1 MLFLQ
6 GKPLFLYA
14 LEEFNRMQWVK
25 KIILVVDNPEHVQG
39 LLEESH
45 ANREKVSV
53 VQGEHTRHRSIRAGV
68 LALQRNGKVMNI
80 DIHVN
85 KCNRKIS
92 CFHSEANVLG
102 GLAFITCYVFSN
114 MDCQQNK

>member
-1 MLFLQ
+1 MILKYAVFPQ

-14 LEEFNRMQWVK
+14 LEEFNRIQWIK

-45 ANREKVSV
+45 ASREKVSV

-68 LALQRNGKVMNI
+68 QALQRNGKMMNI
-80 DIHVN
+80 EIHV
-85 KCNRKIS
+85 K
-92 CFHSEANVLG
+92 
-102 GLAFITCYVFSN
+102 
-114 MDCQQNK
+114 

>member
-45 ANREKVSV
+45 ANKEKVSV

-68 LALQRNGKVMNI
+68 QALQRNGKIMNI

-92 CFHSEANVLG
+92 CFNSEANV
-102 GLAFITCYVFSN
+102 
-114 MDCQQNK
+114 K

>member
-1 MLFLQ
+1 MINFSVGVILPSAGVSERFGVPVPKQYYEVL

-53 VQGEHTRHRSIRAGV
+53 VQGENTRHRSIRAGV
-68 LALQRNGKVMNI
+68 QALQKNG
-80 DIHVN
+80 
-85 KCNRKIS
+85 S
-92 CFHSEANVLG
+92 QL
-102 GLAFITCYVFSN
+102 
-114 MDCQQNK
+114 